1 MANDSL
7 KMSCSVFKELYK
19 SYSEREDS
27 QLKCYS
33 NEELIILLPDH
44 QELLDYFISKNE
56 NMLWR
61 IVHKFLDGRDI
72 GRDEAFMQEL
82 FQVAVIK
89 FFQCYDKYNP
99 ELGFKFSTFAY
110 SAILNSLK
118 NYCRGQWREECKEDE
133 ELEYRLPPAESFED
147 SVLDK
152 EWAKSLYQSLATL
165 ENIERAVLCLRFDL
179 DSKALETEES
189 LIPYIIQAQTFS
201 SSKKQNI
208 YNRAIRKLSIN
219 TQSYSL
225 LIDAYKIYAA

>member
-1 MANDSL
+1 MNNDSI
-7 KMSCSVFKELYK
+7 KMSCSVFKELYTA
-19 SYSEREDS
+19 YSEPEDS

-61 IVHKFLDGRDI
+61 IVHKFLDGRDL
-72 GRDEAFMQEL
+72 GRDETFMQEL

-89 FFQCYDKYNP
+89 LFLCYEKYSP
-99 ELGFKFSTFAY
+99 ERGRFSTFAY
-110 SAILNSLK
+110 NVILNSLK
-118 NYCRGQWREECKEDE
+118 NYCRKPRREECKEDE

-147 SVLDK
+147 SVLDR
-152 EWAKSLYQSLATL
+152 EWSKSLYQSLSTL
-165 ENIERAVLCLRFDL
+165 ENIERAVLYLKFDL
-179 DSKALETEES
+179 DPKSLETGES
-189 LIPYIIQAQTFS
+189 LIPYILQAQNFS

-208 YNRAIRKLSIN
+208 YNRAIRKLRIN

>member
-56 NMLWR
+56 NMLWN
-61 IVHKFLDGRDI
+61 IINKFTNKRNLRLD
-72 GRDEAFMQEL
+72 ETSKQEL

-89 FFQCYDKYNP
+89 LSQCYDKYNP
-99 ELGFKFSTFAY
+99 ERGRFSTFVY
-110 SAILNSLK
+110 RAILNTLANCYNK
-118 NYCRGQWREECKEDE
+118 PHLEEFGWDE

-208 YNRAIRKLSIN
+208 YNRAIRKLRMN

>member
-1 MANDSL
+1 MANDPIE
-7 KMSCSVFKELYK
+7 KSCSIFKKLHEA
-19 SYSEREDS
+19 YSELED
-27 QLKCYS
+27 YS
-33 NEELIILLPDH
+33 NEELIVLLPDH
-44 QELLDYFISKNE
+44 QELLDYFISRNE
-56 NMLWR
+56 NMLWS
-61 IVHKFLDGRDI
+61 IVHKFLGGRDI
-72 GRDEAFMQEL
+72 GRDEARMQEL
-82 FQVAVIK
+82 FQVAAIK
-89 FFQCYDKYNP
+89 LFQCYDKYNP
-99 ELGFKFSTFAY
+99 ERGRFSTFVY
-110 SAILNSLK
+110 RAILNTLANCYNK
-118 NYCRGQWREECKEDE
+118 PHLEEFGWDE
-133 ELEYRLPPAESFED
+133 ELEYRLPPSESFED

-208 YNRAIRKLSIN
+208 YNRAIRKLRMN